1 MGCMAAAVIRGY
13 VAGMASPQAL
23 DAGSGRPKIN
33 ADLLDVADQLHRE
46 FANRLTSCEVNECLY
61 QVAAKFEDANVR
73 SFVPLL
79 VRRYVRDELQAR
91 LAHAQTYQG
100 AAQES

>member
-1 MGCMAAAVIRGY
+1 
-13 VAGMASPQAL
+13 MASPQAL

-46 FANRLTSCEVNECLY
+46 FANRLEPGEVDECLKRIS
-61 QVAAKFEDANVR
+61 ARFEDANVR

-79 VRRYVRDELQAR
+79 VRRYARGELQAR
-91 LAHAQTYQG
+91 LANT
-100 AAQES
+100 